1 MLADTVR
8 LQALQTYTVDGY
20 LRTKPDSAYYL
31 AQLQYDFANLK
42 GVKKQMAIC
51 IEIGDT
57 RGASTAL
64 NNIASFY
71 RDQDNFTTAIDYY
84 EQSLKIKEEIKDKSG
99 IIHSLIGIGTCYYEL
114 DSMPQ
119 AAQYSRMALQLAVEI
134 GEKNSIK
141 EACSNLLDIS
151 IKNKQKDAAV
161 YYLSLL
167 KNTVQLGLNQN
178 YFSMSEREREFYFAT
193 MEKDFGRYY
202 DFTLVYQDEFRN
214 LTDTAYNL
222 ALTNKGLSL
231 KSSTAMRSAVFESKD
246 SALIADYENW
256 ISLKRK
262 ITDAFSKGTAT
273 QEMENEANE
282 LEKQLV
288 KNSKIFNDFEKLKNL
303 EWKQVRQALR
313 SNECAIEFI
322 NFKNEINDENP
333 IIYAALLILPQSE
346 NPEIIKLCNEDE
358 LVKILGTLQG
368 NNFLY
373 VNELYGT
380 KATLQT
386 ALYQKI
392 WQPFESYLDGV
403 KTIYYSPCGLL
414 HKISFAALSSEQNV
428 FLSDLY
434 NFRQMS
440 STRNLALNDQVVFD
454 DSENF
459 LLMGGVN
466 FNSDSTE
473 KEVWSYLPGSLNE
486 TNAISSYIGKKKYE
500 VNYFTDKNA
509 SEETFKKT
517 IVSST
522 IVHIATHG
530 FFFPDPEQMR
540 AEMKASSISESNEE
554 LKFRGQSNYANWS
567 FVTNK
572 NPLMR
577 SGIVLANANDVWHR
591 DPLAEG
597 EDGILTAAE
606 VALLDLRNTKL
617 VVLSAC
623 ETGLGDIKGS
633 EGVYGLQRAFKM
645 AGVKHII
652 MSLLKVPDKET
663 AEFMT
668 LFYKNLI
675 KLKDIPVAFQ
685 NTQKVM
691 RVKYDPYYWGAFVLI
706 E

>member
-1 MLADTVR
+1 
-8 LQALQTYTVDGY
+8 
-20 LRTKPDSAYYL
+20 
-31 AQLQYDFANLK
+31 
-42 GVKKQMAIC
+42 MAIC
-51 IEIGDT
+51 IEIRDK
-57 RGASTAL
+57 RGASAAL

-71 RDQDNFTTAIDYY
+71 KDQDNFTTAIDYY

-99 IIHSLIGIGTCYYEL
+99 IIYSLIGIGTCYYEL
-114 DSMPQ
+114 DSMHQ

-134 GEKNSIK
+134 GEKNLIK
-141 EACSNLLDIS
+141 EACCNLLDIS

-392 WQPFESYLDGV
+392 WQPFQSYLDGV

-473 KEVWSYLPGSLNE
+473 KEVWSHLPGSLNE

-663 AEFMT
+663 AQFMT